1 MLDQMSVV
9 EEKKEIPLSCLA
21 TFSLVAV
28 YNAGMAVLEK
38 CDWLG
43 ISYFVFRVKPF
54 DHAFETIL
62 LNSINW

>member
-9 EEKKEIPLSCLA
+9 EAKKEISLSCLA
-21 TFSLVAV
+21 TFSLMAV

-43 ISYFVFRVKPF
+43 ISYLGSNLLKPSPYTLVV
-54 DHAFETIL
+54 HL
-62 LNSINW
+62 WQ